1 MRVLVVAGEASG
13 DAHAAKVVRML
24 IGRGAEVIAVGGAA
38 LGAAGA
44 TLIADIDAL
53 SVLGFVEVVRRLP
66 RFLALERRLDILLH
80 SGRIDLFLPVDF
92 PGLNLRLARRAHRA
106 RVPVLYYVGPQV
118 WAWGARRLP
127 RMRRSIDHVA
137 LVLPFEQPL
146 YDAAGVAATF
156 VGHPLLDDPPLAD
169 TEPDCDLGF
178 FPGSRPQEVVR
189 HLPVLLEAVAVLQAR
204 HPALRLLVSV
214 APTAP
219 AAWMRSTLA
228 AHGFDPDLVLC
239 DAPARE
245 VMRRARAL
253 MVASGTATLEAAL
266 SHRPFAVLYRLGRLN
281 YALARRLVHVPHIA
295 LANLVAGEAVVR
307 EYVQEAASAPA
318 LAREMERLLFD
329 PDERQRILQGIVGV
343 RGRLGSPGAA
353 ARVAALAWQLGVA
366 RPEEALAP

>member
-13 DAHAAKVVRML
+13 DVHAAKVAREL
-24 IGRGAEVIAVGGAA
+24 IERGAEITAVGGRA
-38 LGAAGA
+38 LQAAGA
-44 TLIADIDAL
+44 TLIADIDTL

-66 RFLALERRLDILLH
+66 RFRALERRIDALLQ

-118 WAWGARRLP
+118 WAWNARRLS
-127 RMRRSIDHVA
+127 RMRQSIDHVA

-146 YDAAGVAATF
+146 YDAAGVTATF

-169 TEPDCDLGF
+169 AEPDCDVGF

-189 HLPVLLEAVAVLQAR
+189 HLPVLLDAWAELR
-204 HPALRLLVSV
+204 KDHPALRVLVSV

-219 AAWMRSTLA
+219 AAWMRTTVSARGL
-228 AHGFDPDLVLC
+228 DPEQVLC

-245 VMRRARAL
+245 VMRRTRAL
-253 MVASGTATLEAAL
+253 LVASGTATLEAAL
-266 SHRPFAVLYRLGRLN
+266 AARPFAVLYRLGRVN

-307 EYVQEAASAPA
+307 EYVQDAASSAA
-318 LAREMERLLFD
+318 LAREMERLLFE
-329 PDERQRILQGIVGV
+329 PEERQRILQGIAKV
-343 RGRLGSPGAA
+343 RGALGAPGAA
-353 ARVAALAWQLGVA
+353 ARVAALAWQTAAA
-366 RPEEALAP
+366 RPQEAMAP